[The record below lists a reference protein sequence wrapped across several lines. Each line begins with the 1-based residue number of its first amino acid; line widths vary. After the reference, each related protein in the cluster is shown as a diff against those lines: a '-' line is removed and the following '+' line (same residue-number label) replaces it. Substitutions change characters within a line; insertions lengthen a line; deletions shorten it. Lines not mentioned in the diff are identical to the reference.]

1 MTMETYRWQRIHLT
15 KPQLTVSIMRN
26 VPDNDWMVR
35 AEDWTLP
42 PQLPTKYETLERAMQ
57 AADEAARTERK
68 HDCGSAG
75 CGKWMPVPPTS
86 E

>member
-1 MTMETYRWQRIHLT
+1 MTMETYKWQRIHLT
-15 KPQLTVSIMRN
+15 KPELTVSIMRN
-26 VPDNDWMVR
+26 LPEGDWSVR

-42 PQLPTKYETLERAMQ
+42 PQIPTTYETLERAMQ

-75 CGKWMPVPPTS
+75 CGRWMPVPPTS

>member
-26 VPDNDWMVR
+26 LPEGDWMVR

-42 PQLPTKYETLERAMQ
+42 PQFPEKYETLERAMQ

-68 HDCGSAG
+68 HECSAAG